1 MPPQGGNA
9 AAAAGAAGDKAP
21 ATAKGLG
28 ALLGHGGAEGEDCN
42 VPACR
47 TMVDVLKRAT
57 GMAAKQQTGQQQQ
70 GGGGKGSAVAERDD
84 GAEVVGSAAW
94 RKQHCPLGKEAL
106 GDATWGFVSR
116 VGFMG
121 YLRCDTLN
129 FTF

>member
-1 MPPQGGNA
+1 MPPQGGN

-57 GMAAKQQTGQQQQ
+57 GMAAKQQKGQQQQ
-70 GGGGKGSAVAERDD
+70 GDSGKGSMAAAGAEGDE
-84 GAEVVGSAAW
+84 GVEVVGSAAW

-116 VGFMG
+116 PWVCG
-121 YLRCDTLN
+121 
-129 FTF
+129 